1 MRAISMVTPSKKE
14 FDLIV
19 NNILKGSEY
28 EHLRNN
34 VLDFITKIKED
45 ISQWVGKLI
54 KQTISNI
61 PAPDSVS
68 DNLANILIII
78 GILLICTIVVLI
90 IVKVS
95 KTFERKSRIK
105 EILGEKIFDKT
116 TPSSLRREAS
126 SFGQKGDFREAIRYD
141 FIAILLL
148 MHEKNIIYLD
158 ETKTNE
164 EIYQYL
170 KKTKFLGF
178 SVFEHL
184 ISDFNSSWYGHSVY
198 NRESYD
204 EAFQN
209 INLIWDEVLAYEEKK
224 Q

>member
-1 MRAISMVTPSKKE
+1 MVTPSKKE

-19 NNILKGSEY
+19 NNILQGSEY
-28 EHLRNN
+28 EHLRNT
-34 VLDFITKIKED
+34 VLDFITKIKGD
-45 ISQWVGKLI
+45 ISQWIGKLI
-54 KQTISNI
+54 NKTISNI
-61 PAPDSVS
+61 PAPGSLS

-105 EILGEKIFDKT
+105 EILGERIFDKT
-116 TPSSLRREAS
+116 TPSSLRRRAA
-126 SFGQKGDFREAIRYD
+126 SFGEKADFREAIRYD

-148 MHEKNIIYLD
+148 MHEKNILYLD

-170 KKTKFLGF
+170 KKSKFLGF
-178 SVFEHL
+178 SVFECL
-184 ISDFNSSWYGHSVY
+184 ISDFNSSWYGHRVY

-204 EAFQN
+204 KAFQN
-209 INLIWDEVLAYEEKK
+209 INLIWDEVLAYEEKN
-224 Q
+224 